1 MYKYDFKIKQNL
13 TMTKNIVFADRLVV
27 VSTAAGWLSWI
38 FTRISAAAAFFTIKH
53 TACNAIPYK
62 RIRYL
67 D

>member
-1 MYKYDFKIKQNL
+1 
-13 TMTKNIVFADRLVV
+13 MTKNIVFADRLVV